1 MERFSKFCKILKP
14 VKDEIIK
21 ILKRIYGE
29 KNRFVSVRGA
39 VSMRL
44 LYERTARCPRAR
56 AK

>member
-21 ILKRIYGE
+21 IFERVYGE
-29 KNRFVSVRGA
+29 KDRFVSVRGA
-39 VSMRL
+39 VSMQL
-44 LYERTARCPRAR
+44 LWEWTAICPKAR